1 MNNYIAIKKLHQP
14 VQLNT
19 HIKSLPTKC
28 IHYIYTQIVYI
39 GLFCMIC
46 FSTTSARA
54 DWFSSDIDDFMAL
67 AGTEWF
73 FQIEDDTLQIDF
85 SEDYY
90 EHDNMVFLQ
99 SSDSSDE
106 KGIVLFTDKL
116 SEKKGDNYFVLDHGP
131 IQFAFKPFG
140 HFFSGKLFIEK
151 NDIYYGPFDFTA
163 KEHHQI
169 STNSIF
175 VPDNYQ
181 TINEAIKNCSP
192 GGTIVIKSGTYSESI
207 SITKSISIIG
217 EQGALIDGNYEKI
230 PVSIESDNVSLI
242 NFEITGGDQYGL
254 KFLSAKNCVLSN
266 MIVSSTKCSEDRSIM
281 DAHALYINN
290 SDNIRIKK
298 STIHNTFGAN
308 SNDTPGDAYG
318 LKIENSTNIQIL
330 SCHIF
335 DQLGGG
341 SQGGDGGDGI
351 GVKIINSEN
360 VHIIQS
366 SIHNNKGRI
375 NGGGFG
381 LAILNSL
388 DIYIKSSEIIMN
400 EGGSSIL
407 SGSGGGF
414 GVYIDNSSI
423 WVCNS
428 VISQNAGG
436 TGSLE
441 SYGIYI
447 SKNSIDNSRKVTIG
461 GAHQWF
467 NVFYSSKYHIYNDSQ
482 NSILAAYN
490 DWGTSSPSD
499 YIYDCEDSSNKGC
512 VMNPGDMDNN
522 GLLDLRDLIVVLQV
536 LTTKDISHP
545 PIIKIDVNNDLKCG
559 FQEVLFI
566 MNQVSGL

>member
-1 MNNYIAIKKLHQP
+1 MNNYTITKKLHHPLQH
-14 VQLNT
+14 NNY
-19 HIKSLPTKC
+19 IKSLLTKC

-39 GLFCMIC
+39 CLFCMIC
-46 FSTTSARA
+46 FSSISTSAE
-54 DWFSSDIDDFMAL
+54 WYSSDKDDFMAL
-67 AGTEWF
+67 LGTVWL
-73 FQIEDDTLQIDF
+73 FQFHDDTLQIEF
-85 SEDYY
+85 SDEYF
-90 EHDNMVFLQ
+90 ESDNIVFLQ
-99 SSDSSDE
+99 SSDLSGE
-106 KGIVLFTDKL
+106 TGIILFTDTA
-116 SEKKGDNYFVLDHGP
+116 SRKKGDNYFFLNQGP
-131 IQFAFKPFG
+131 IKFAFKPFG
-140 HFFSGKLFIEK
+140 HIFSGQLVVEDNGNYSDPI
-151 NDIYYGPFDFTA
+151 DFTA
-163 KEHHQI
+163 KENHRI
-169 STNSIF
+169 LTNSIF
-175 VPDNYQ
+175 VPDDYQ

-192 GGTIVIKSGTYSESI
+192 GGTIVIKSGTYRESI
-207 SITKSISIIG
+207 SITKSITIIG
-217 EQGALIDGNYEKI
+217 EQGAVIDGNYEKI
-230 PVSIESDNVSLI
+230 PVTIESDNVSLI

-254 KFLSAKNCVLSN
+254 KFLSVKNCVLSN

-290 SDNIRIKK
+290 SDNISIKK
-298 STIHNTFGAN
+298 STIHNTSGAN

-360 VHIIQS
+360 VLIIQS

-388 DIYIKSSEIIMN
+388 DIYIKSSEIQMN
-400 EGGSSIL
+400 EGGSSVL
-407 SGSGGGF
+407 SDSGGGF

-423 WVCNS
+423 WLCNS
-428 VISQNAGG
+428 VISENAGG

-447 SKNSIDNSRKVTIG
+447 SKKSIDDSRKVIIA
-461 GAHQWF
+461 GAQQWF
-467 NVFYSSKYHIYNDSQ
+467 NVFYSSKYHVYNDSQ
-482 NSILAAYN
+482 NSILAAFN

-512 VMNPGDMDNN
+512 VMNPGDLDNN
-522 GLLDLRDLIVVLQV
+522 GLLDLKDLIVALQI

-545 PIIKIDVNNDLKCG
+545 PILKIDVNNDLKCG
-559 FQEVLFI
+559 VQEVLFI
-566 MNQVSGL
+566 MNQISGL